1 MRITSPFS
9 SCLVLSGVSYQPSY
23 DFLVRI
29 CSWLFASGAVNRSRF
44 MLQLDCGIRLAGTGI
59 VPWRV
64 RNMSDRE
71 KAKHLIDQIPEY
83 KIELV
88 LAYLQGV
95 FDGVSETPNKETIA
109 AFKEIE
115 EGGGHLFSGSTEDL
129 FIELSE
135 D

>member
-1 MRITSPFS
+1 
-9 SCLVLSGVSYQPSY
+9 
-23 DFLVRI
+23 
-29 CSWLFASGAVNRSRF
+29 
-44 MLQLDCGIRLAGTGI
+44 
-59 VPWRV
+59 
-64 RNMSDRE
+64 MSDRE

-83 KIELV
+83 KIKLV

>member
-1 MRITSPFS
+1 
-9 SCLVLSGVSYQPSY
+9 
-23 DFLVRI
+23 
-29 CSWLFASGAVNRSRF
+29 
-44 MLQLDCGIRLAGTGI
+44 
-59 VPWRV
+59 
-64 RNMSDRE
+64 MSDRE
-71 KAKHLIDQIPEY
+71 KAKYLIDQIPEY

-115 EGGGHLFSGSTEDL
+115 EGGGYLFSGSTEDL
-129 FIELSE
+129 FTELAG

>member
-1 MRITSPFS
+1 MIGRDGDSPMEDE
-9 SCLVLSGVSYQPSY
+9 L
-23 DFLVRI
+23 
-29 CSWLFASGAVNRSRF
+29 
-44 MLQLDCGIRLAGTGI
+44 
-59 VPWRV
+59 
-64 RNMSDRE
+64 MSDRE
-71 KAKHLIDQIPEY
+71 KAKFLIDQIPEY

-95 FDGVSETPNKETIA
+95 FDGASEIPNNETIE

-129 FIELSE
+129 FAELAE

>member
-1 MRITSPFS
+1 
-9 SCLVLSGVSYQPSY
+9 
-23 DFLVRI
+23 
-29 CSWLFASGAVNRSRF
+29 
-44 MLQLDCGIRLAGTGI
+44 
-59 VPWRV
+59 
-64 RNMSDRE
+64 MSDRE

-83 KIELV
+83 KIEFV
-88 LAYLQGV
+88 LAYLQVV

>member
-1 MRITSPFS
+1 
-9 SCLVLSGVSYQPSY
+9 
-23 DFLVRI
+23 
-29 CSWLFASGAVNRSRF
+29 
-44 MLQLDCGIRLAGTGI
+44 
-59 VPWRV
+59 
-64 RNMSDRE
+64 MSDRE

-95 FDGVSETPNKETIA
+95 FDGVSETPNKETVA

>member
-1 MRITSPFS
+1 M
-9 SCLVLSGVSYQPSY
+9 
-23 DFLVRI
+23 
-29 CSWLFASGAVNRSRF
+29 
-44 MLQLDCGIRLAGTGI
+44 
-59 VPWRV
+59 
-64 RNMSDRE
+64 
-71 KAKHLIDQIPEY
+71 
-83 KIELV
+83 V

>member
-1 MRITSPFS
+1 
-9 SCLVLSGVSYQPSY
+9 
-23 DFLVRI
+23 
-29 CSWLFASGAVNRSRF
+29 
-44 MLQLDCGIRLAGTGI
+44 
-59 VPWRV
+59 
-64 RNMSDRE
+64 MSDRE
-71 KAKHLIDQIPEY
+71 KAKH
-83 KIELV
+83 

>member
-1 MRITSPFS
+1 MPVHATMRLRHTT
-9 SCLVLSGVSYQPSY
+9 
-23 DFLVRI
+23 
-29 CSWLFASGAVNRSRF
+29 NRDRDNP
-44 MLQLDCGIRLAGTGI
+44 MEGEL
-59 VPWRV
+59 
-64 RNMSDRE
+64 MSDRE
-71 KAKHLIDQIPEY
+71 KAKFLIDQIPEY

-95 FDGVSETPNKETIA
+95 FDGVSEIPNNETIE

-129 FIELSE
+129 LAELAE

>member
-1 MRITSPFS
+1 
-9 SCLVLSGVSYQPSY
+9 
-23 DFLVRI
+23 
-29 CSWLFASGAVNRSRF
+29 
-44 MLQLDCGIRLAGTGI
+44 
-59 VPWRV
+59 
-64 RNMSDRE
+64 MSDRE

-115 EGGGHLFSGSTEDL
+115 EGGGHLKAAGICFPDQL
-129 FIELSE
+129 KICL
-135 D
+135 